1 MAKEYPILLAIHNLP
16 FMGERF
22 LPGRWENF
30 IHDFRLLLRASG
42 IESPDS
48 RPELLLFNYEHPHTA
63 ITAFFEGFD
72 QIRKEYGW
80 ERAQGTLPLQIVV
93 HLEKKGEV
101 PPPFR
106 VASGR
111 IWEGVQHETI
121 YVSRALKLQWERLVP
136 GNHLPP
142 HQFGTEESG
151 LVPLHFAEQVGFK
164 RERLFPHRQLIIK
177 SGQRECFYC
186 GMGIH
191 KAGNCPSR
199 LLATENRAVQ
209 DIGYLSFPELAAHF
223 RTAMAN
229 VKKLVE
235 ILAPG
240 VDSAELRENK
250 PLQVFVAYF
259 DLSLIYQP
267 RYLRRIAFSV
277 HPIWDGTGKSER
289 IKVDSRNLQ
298 LGLDCLRV
306 GQYNQAYDLL
316 MAENQLMGGKQFYA
330 TVGLAFIALE
340 RDRLDEMGHYLQ
352 LAAGMAGCE
361 KEKIYASLLLSRY
374 LDLVGHPWK
383 AEHAIQ
389 SILNLYVDCSEA
401 LYRKVQLLVREG
413 QGAKALKLIAKLIDA
428 DRLYFMAALMDP
440 VLLPVQGLVE
450 DVLVAH
456 VQHAGELATEALTK
470 ADADYEALKKWFDGE
485 DPDLQENLRALD
497 QLEDQYARNAYYDF
511 LDVTSRARVLSQAAP
526 RLQEAKL
533 DELNER
539 VDAAVLQ
546 WDQYNVIWEQYPYKP
561 LFRHFHEVLRRGKRR
576 LVETRSVAGESLAK
590 AISRLETALGD
601 VKSLHPVAERM
612 QRLRIAL
619 DTLRVFG
626 KKLVATEILLC
637 ALLFLL
643 YPLLAVLLADQ
654 LGDTLVQMLRSRAFQ
669 RNILFVTTL
678 ILAPIIAFTQT
689 VRAIAD

>member
-1 MAKEYPILLAIHNLP
+1 MSKEYPILLAIHNLP

-30 IHDFRLLLRASG
+30 VHDLRLLLRSSG

-48 RPELLLFNYEHPHTA
+48 RPELLLFNYEYPHTA
-63 ITAFFEGFD
+63 ITAFFESFE
-72 QIRKEYGW
+72 QIRKEYEW
-80 ERAQGTLPLQIVV
+80 ERAKGTLPLQIVV

-111 IWEGVQHETI
+111 VWEEVQHETI
-121 YVSRALKLQWERLVP
+121 YVSRALKLQWERMVP
-136 GNHLPP
+136 TKKLPP
-142 HQFGTEESG
+142 HQFEAEESG
-151 LVPLHFAEQVGFK
+151 LYPLRFADQAGIK
-164 RERLFPHRQLIIK
+164 RERLFPHRHLLVK

-186 GMGIH
+186 GMGTH

-209 DIGYLSFPELAAHF
+209 DVGYLSFAELASNF
-223 RTAMAN
+223 RIAMAN
-229 VKKLVE
+229 AKKLEE

-240 VDSAELRENK
+240 VESAELRKNTI
-250 PLQVFVAYF
+250 LQVFVAYF
-259 DLSLIYQP
+259 DLSLIFQP

-277 HPIWDGTGKSER
+277 HPVWDGTGQSER

-306 GQYNQAYDLL
+306 GQYNQAYELL
-316 MAENQLMGGKQFYA
+316 MTENQLMGGKQFYA
-330 TVGLAFIALE
+330 TVGLAFVALE
-340 RDRLDEMGHYLQ
+340 RDRLDEMGHHLQ
-352 LAAGMAGCE
+352 LAAGMASCE

-428 DRLYFMAALMDP
+428 DRLYFMTALMDP
-440 VLLPVQGLVE
+440 VLLPVQDLVE
-450 DVLVAH
+450 DILVAQ
-456 VQHAGELATEALTK
+456 VQRASELATEALTK
-470 ADADYEALKKWFDGE
+470 ANADYEALKKWFDGE
-485 DPDLQENLRALD
+485 DPDLQENLHALD
-497 QLEDQYARNAYYDF
+497 QLEEQYARKAYYDF
-511 LDVTSRARVLSQAAP
+511 LDVASRARALSHAAP

-539 VDAAVLQ
+539 VDEAVLH
-546 WDQYNVIWEQYPYKP
+546 WDQFNVLWEQYPYKP
-561 LFRHFHEVLRRGKRR
+561 LFRNFQEVLRRGKRR
-576 LVETRSVAGESLAK
+576 LVESRAVGSESLAK
-590 AISRLETALGD
+590 ANTRLEDGLTD
-601 VKSLHPVAERM
+601 VKALYPIAERM
-612 QRLRIAL
+612 QRVRVAL

-626 KKLVATEILLC
+626 KKLAASELILC
-637 ALLFLL
+637 SLLFLL
-643 YPLLAVLLADQ
+643 YPLLALLLADQ
-654 LGDTLVQMLRSRAFQ
+654 LGENLVQMLRSPGFQ
-669 RNILFVTTL
+669 RNTLFITTL
-678 ILAPIIAFTQT
+678 ILAPVIAFAQT

>member
-30 IHDFRLLLRASG
+30 IHDFRLLLRGSG

-136 GNHLPP
+136 GNQLPP
-142 HQFGTEESG
+142 HQFGAEESG
-151 LVPLHFAEQVGFK
+151 LFPLRFAEQVGFK
-164 RERLFPHRQLIIK
+164 RERLFPHRRLITK

-209 DIGYLSFPELAAHF
+209 DAGYLSFPELAAHF
-223 RTAMAN
+223 RTAMVN
-229 VKKLVE
+229 IKKLEE

-240 VDSAELRENK
+240 VDSAELRKNK

-259 DLSLIYQP
+259 DLFLVYQP

-277 HPIWDGTGKSER
+277 HPIWDGTGQSER

-306 GQYNQAYDLL
+306 GQYNQAYELL

-330 TVGLAFIALE
+330 AVGLAFIALE

-401 LYRKVQLLVREG
+401 LYRKVQLLVRDG
-413 QGAKALKLIAKLIDA
+413 QGAKALKIIAKLIDA

-470 ADADYEALKKWFDGE
+470 ANADYEALKKWFDGE

-511 LDVTSRARVLSQAAP
+511 LDVTSRARALSQAAP

-546 WDQYNVIWEQYPYKP
+546 WDRYNVIWEQYPYKP
-561 LFRHFHEVLRRGKRR
+561 LSRHFQEVLCRGRRR
-576 LVETRSVAGESLAK
+576 LVEARSVAGESLAK
-590 AISRLETALGD
+590 AISRLETALVD
-601 VKSLHPVAERM
+601 VKALPPLAERM

-626 KKLVATEILLC
+626 KKLVATEIMLC

-654 LGDTLVQMLRSRAFQ
+654 LGDTLVQLLRSRAFQ
-669 RNILFVTTL
+669 RNLLFVTTL

>member
-1 MAKEYPILLAIHNLP
+1 MSKEYPILLAIHNLP

-30 IHDFRLLLRASG
+30 IHDLRLLLRASG

-63 ITAFFEGFD
+63 ITAFFESFD
-72 QIRKEYGW
+72 QIRKEYDW
-80 ERAQGTLPLQIVV
+80 ERSKGTLPLQIVV

-106 VASGR
+106 VASSR
-111 IWEGVQHETI
+111 IWEGVLHETVYI
-121 YVSRALKLQWERLVP
+121 SRALKLQWERLVP
-136 GNHLPP
+136 GTKLPP
-142 HQFGTEESG
+142 HQFDTEDSG
-151 LVPLHFAEQVGFK
+151 LFPLRFEDQAGIK
-164 RERLFPHRQLIIK
+164 RERLFPHRPLIVK

-186 GMGIH
+186 GMGTH

-209 DIGYLSFPELAAHF
+209 DVGYLSFPELAHHF

-229 VKKLVE
+229 VKKLGE
-235 ILAPG
+235 TLASG
-240 VDSAELRENK
+240 VDSHELRQNK

-259 DLSLIYQP
+259 DLNLIYQP

-277 HPIWDGTGKSER
+277 HPVWDGTGQSER

-306 GQYNQAYDLL
+306 GQYNQAYELL
-316 MAENQLMGGKQFYA
+316 MTENQLMGGKQFYA
-330 TVGLAFIALE
+330 TVGLAFVSLE
-340 RDRLDEMGHYLQ
+340 RDRLDEMGHHLQ

-428 DRLYFMAALMDP
+428 DRLYFMSALMDP
-440 VLLPVQGLVE
+440 VLLPVQDLVE
-450 DVLVAH
+450 DVLAAH
-456 VQHAGELATEALTK
+456 VQHASELATESLTK
-470 ADADYEALKKWFDGE
+470 ANADYEALKKWFDGD
-485 DPDLQENLRALD
+485 DPDLQENLSTLD
-497 QLEDQYARNAYYDF
+497 QLEEQYARKAYYDF
-511 LDVTSRARVLSQAAP
+511 LDVTSRARALSHAAP

-539 VDAAVLQ
+539 VDEAVLH
-546 WDQYNVIWEQYPYKP
+546 WDQFHVMWEQYPYKP
-561 LFRHFHEVLRRGKRR
+561 LFRHFQELLRRAKRQ
-576 LVETRSVAGESLAK
+576 LVEARSVASESLAK
-590 AISRLETALGD
+590 AVNRLETGLAD
-601 VKSLHPVAERM
+601 VKELYPLADRM
-612 QRLRIAL
+612 QKVRIAL

-626 KKLVATEILLC
+626 KKLAATEIVLC

-643 YPLLAVLLADQ
+643 YPLFAVLLADQ
-654 LGDTLVQMLRSRAFQ
+654 LGASLVQMLRSSVFQ
-669 RNILFVTTL
+669 RNILFVTT
-678 ILAPIIAFTQT
+678 ILVAPAIAFAQT
-689 VRAIAD
+689 VRGIAD

>member
-1 MAKEYPILLAIHNLP
+1 MSKEYPILLAIHNLP

-30 IHDFRLLLRASG
+30 IHDLRLLLRSSG

-48 RPELLLFNYEHPHTA
+48 RPELLLFNYDHPHTA
-63 ITAFFEGFD
+63 ITAFFESFE
-72 QIRKEYGW
+72 QVKREYQW
-80 ERAQGTLPLQIVV
+80 ERTRGTLPLQIVL

-121 YVSRALKLQWERLVP
+121 HVSRALKLQWEQVVAGR
-136 GNHLPP
+136 NLPP
-142 HQFGTEESG
+142 HQFDAEESG
-151 LVPLHFAEQVGFK
+151 LYPLRFASQSGLK
-164 RERLFPHRQLIIK
+164 RERLFPHRQLMVK

-186 GMGIH
+186 GMATH
-191 KAGNCPSR
+191 KAGSCPSR

-209 DIGYLSFPELAAHF
+209 DVGYLSFAELAGHF

-229 VKKLVE
+229 TGKLE
-235 ILAPG
+235 KILAAG
-240 VDSAELRENK
+240 VSSADLRENK
-250 PLQVFVAYF
+250 TLQVFVAYF
-259 DLSLIYQP
+259 DLTLIYQP

-277 HPIWDGTGKSER
+277 HPVWDGTGQSER

-306 GQYNQAYDLL
+306 GQYNQAYELL
-316 MAENQLMGGKQFYA
+316 MTENQLMGGKQFYA
-330 TVGLAFIALE
+330 TVGLAFVALE
-340 RDRLDEMGHYLQ
+340 RDRLDEMGHHLQ
-352 LAAGMAGCE
+352 IAAGMAACE
-361 KEKIYASLLLSRY
+361 KEKIYAGLLLSRY

-428 DRLYFMAALMDP
+428 DRLYFMTALMDP

-450 DVLVAH
+450 DILVAH
-456 VQHAGELATEALTK
+456 VQHAGGLAVDALTK
-470 ADADYEALKKWFDGE
+470 ANADYEALKKWFDGE
-485 DPDLQENLRALD
+485 DADLQENLHALD
-497 QLEDQYARNAYYDF
+497 QLEEQYARKAYYDF
-511 LDVTSRARVLSQAAP
+511 LDVAARARQLSHAAP

-539 VDAAVLQ
+539 VDEAVLH
-546 WDQYNVIWEQYPYKP
+546 WGRFNAMWEQYPYRP
-561 LFRHFHEVLRRGKRR
+561 LFRHFQELLRRGKRR
-576 LVETRSVAGESLAK
+576 LVEARAIASESLAM
-590 AISRLETALGD
+590 ANSRLAEGFAD
-601 VKSLHPVAERM
+601 VKALSPIAERM
-612 QRLRIAL
+612 EKVRIAL

-626 KKLVATEILLC
+626 KKLAVTELFFC

-643 YPLLAVLLADQ
+643 YPILVVLLADQ
-654 LGDTLVQMLRSRAFQ
+654 LGDTLVQMLRSSGFQ
-669 RNILFVTTL
+669 RNILFVVTL
-678 ILAPIIAFTQT
+678 IVAPAIAFGLT
-689 VRAIAD
+689 VRSIAD